1 MVLAPVGR
9 FTAQMSQTNQTQMIQ
24 LFRNWVNRYLADP
37 QLIILGLLLL
47 FGFFLIYMLGNLLTP
62 VFASIIIAYLLE
74 GMVARLQKFRVPR
87 MASVI
92 IVFLLFLASMLL
104 LFIGLLPMLSRQ
116 LAQLYQ
122 QIPDWIAR
130 GQKELMQLPQKYP
143 EYISET
149 QVKDIMNIIG
159 TELSKLGQQVL
170 MFSLA
175 SVRGVIST
183 VVYAIL
189 VPLMVFFFLKDK
201 TLIIE
206 WLKGFLPE
214 ERRLATEVWHEVNG
228 QVAKYVRGKIWEIL
242 IVWGV
247 SYITFKVLD
256 LNFTALISLFV
267 GLSVLIPYI
276 GATVMYIPVI
286 LVAYFQWGW
295 CADFAYIV
303 IAYSFI
309 QLLDGN
315 LLAPLLLSE
324 VVNLHPVAIIVAVLV
339 FGGLW
344 GVWGLF
350 FAIPLATLFH
360 SVVKA
365 WFSNHTRVRK
375 RLQAAAAGTD
385 TEAA

>member
-1 MVLAPVGR
+1 
-9 FTAQMSQTNQTQMIQ
+9 
-24 LFRNWVNRYLADP
+24 
-37 QLIILGLLLL
+37 
-47 FGFFLIYMLGNLLTP
+47 
-62 VFASIIIAYLLE
+62 
-74 GMVARLQKFRVPR
+74 

-92 IVFLLFLASMLL
+92 IVFLLFLASMFLI
-104 LFIGLLPMLSRQ
+104 FIGLLPMLSRQ

-143 EYISET
+143 EYISEA

-159 TELSKLGQQVL
+159 TELSKLGQQAL
-170 MFSLA
+170 MLSLA

-214 ERRLATEVWHEVNG
+214 ERRLATEVWHEVNA

-242 IVWGV
+242 IVWGA
-247 SYITFKVLD
+247 SYITFKVLG
-256 LNFTALISLFV
+256 LNFTVLISLFV

-295 CADFAYIV
+295 GSDFAYTV
-303 IAYSFI
+303 IAYSVI
-309 QLLDGN
+309 QILDGN
-315 LLAPLLLSE
+315 LLVPLLLSE

-365 WFSNHTRVRK
+365 WFSNHIRIRK
-375 RLQAAAAGTD
+375 RLQAAEAQTD
-385 TEAA
+385 NEAA

>member
-1 MVLAPVGR
+1 M
-9 FTAQMSQTNQTQMIQ
+9 TQSNHSQSNHGQMIQ

-47 FGFFLIYMLGNLLTP
+47 FGFILIYMLGNLLTP

-74 GMVARLQKFRVPR
+74 GMVARLQNFRVPR

-104 LFIGLLPMLSRQ
+104 VFIGLLPMLSRQ

-130 GQKELMQLPQKYP
+130 GQKELMLLPQTYP

-170 MFSLA
+170 MLSLA

-242 IVWGV
+242 IVWGA
-247 SYITFKVLD
+247 SYITFKVLG

-276 GATVMYIPVI
+276 GATVMYIPVL

-295 CADFAYIV
+295 GADFAYIV

-315 LLAPLLLSE
+315 LLVPLLLSE

-375 RLQAAAAGTD
+375 RLQAAAAAKTD

>member
-1 MVLAPVGR
+1 M
-9 FTAQMSQTNQTQMIQ
+9 
-24 LFRNWVNRYLADP
+24 
-37 QLIILGLLLL
+37 
-47 FGFFLIYMLGNLLTP
+47 IYMLGELLTP
-62 VFASIIIAYLLE
+62 VFASVIIAYLLE
-74 GMVARLQKFRVPR
+74 GMVGRLQKFRIPR

-92 IVFLLFLASMLL
+92 IVFLLFIACMLL

-122 QIPDWIAR
+122 QIPDWIAK
-130 GQKELMQLPQKYP
+130 GQRELMQLPQKYP
-143 EYISET
+143 EYVSET

-189 VPLMVFFFLKDK
+189 MPLMVFFFLKDK

-214 ERRLATEVWHEVNG
+214 DRRLATEVWHEVNA
-228 QVAKYVRGKIWEIL
+228 QVAKYVRGKLWEIL
-242 IVWGV
+242 IVWGA
-247 SYITFKVLD
+247 SYVTFKILG

-276 GATVMYIPVI
+276 GATVMYIPVV

-295 CADFAYIV
+295 GADFAYTI

-360 SVVKA
+360 SVIKA
-365 WFSNHTRVRK
+365 WFSNHTRIRKQLQTTPVR
-375 RLQAAAAGTD
+375 AEN
-385 TEAA
+385 EAA

>member
-1 MVLAPVGR
+1 
-9 FTAQMSQTNQTQMIQ
+9 MIQ

-47 FGFFLIYMLGNLLTP
+47 FGFILIYMLGNLLTP

-74 GMVARLQKFRVPR
+74 GMVARLQTFRVPR

-104 LFIGLLPMLSRQ
+104 VFIGLLPMLSRQ

-130 GQKELMQLPQKYP
+130 GQKELMLLPQTYP

-170 MFSLA
+170 MLSLA

-242 IVWGV
+242 IVWGA
-247 SYITFKVLD
+247 SYITFKVLG

-276 GATVMYIPVI
+276 GATVMYIPVL

-295 CADFAYIV
+295 GADFAYIV

-315 LLAPLLLSE
+315 LLVPLLLSE

-365 WFSNHTRVRK
+365 WFSNHARVRK
-375 RLQAAAAGTD
+375 RLQAAAGQTD

>member
-1 MVLAPVGR
+1 M
-9 FTAQMSQTNQTQMIQ
+9 TQSNHTQMIQ

-47 FGFFLIYMLGNLLTP
+47 FGFILIYMLGNLLTP

-74 GMVARLQKFRVPR
+74 GMVCRLQNFRVPR

-104 LFIGLLPMLSRQ
+104 VFIGLLPMLSRQ

-130 GQKELMQLPQKYP
+130 GQKELMQLPQTYP

-170 MFSLA
+170 MLSLA

-242 IVWGV
+242 IVWGA
-247 SYITFKVLD
+247 SYITFKVLG

-267 GLSVLIPYI
+267 GMSVLIPYI

-295 CADFAYIV
+295 GVDFAYIV

-315 LLAPLLLSE
+315 LLVPLLLSE

-375 RLQAAAAGTD
+375 RLQAAAAKTD

>member
-1 MVLAPVGR
+1 
-9 FTAQMSQTNQTQMIQ
+9 MIQ
-24 LFRNWVNRYLADP
+24 IFRNWINRYLADP

-47 FGFFLIYMLGNLLTP
+47 FGFFLIYLLGNLLTP
-62 VFASIIIAYLLE
+62 VFVSIIIAYLLE
-74 GMVARLQKFRVPR
+74 GMVARLQKFRTPR
-87 MASVI
+87 MAAVI
-92 IVFLLFLASMLL
+92 VVFLIFLACMLL

-122 QIPDWIAR
+122 QIPDWIAK

-183 VVYAIL
+183 VVYVIL

-201 TLIIE
+201 TVIIE
-206 WLKGFLPE
+206 WLKKFLPE
-214 ERRLATEVWHEVNG
+214 ERRLATEVWHEVNA
-228 QVAKYVRGKIWEIL
+228 QVARYVRGKIWEIL
-242 IVWGV
+242 IVWGA
-247 SYITFKVLD
+247 SYITFKLLG

-295 CADFAYIV
+295 GADFAYAV

-315 LLAPLLLSE
+315 LLVPLLLSE

-365 WFSNHTRVRK
+365 WFSNHVRVRK
-375 RLQAAAAGTD
+375 QMQTSGAQVD
-385 TEAA
+385 DEAA

>member
-1 MVLAPVGR
+1 
-9 FTAQMSQTNQTQMIQ
+9 MIQ

-47 FGFFLIYMLGNLLTP
+47 FGFILIYMLGNLLTP

-74 GMVARLQKFRVPR
+74 GMVARLQTFRVPR
-87 MASVI
+87 MAAVI

-104 LFIGLLPMLSRQ
+104 VFIGLLPMLSRQ

-143 EYISET
+143 EYISEA

-214 ERRLATEVWHEVNG
+214 ERRLATEVWHEVNA

-242 IVWGV
+242 IVWGA
-247 SYITFKVLD
+247 SYITFKVLG

-286 LVAYFQWGW
+286 LVAYFQWGGGP
-295 CADFAYIV
+295 DFAYTV

-309 QLLDGN
+309 QILDGN
-315 LLAPLLLSE
+315 LLVPLLLSE

-365 WFSNHTRVRK
+365 WFSNHIRIRK
-375 RLQAAAAGTD
+375 RLQATAARTD
-385 TEAA
+385 NEAA

>member
-1 MVLAPVGR
+1 
-9 FTAQMSQTNQTQMIQ
+9 MSAEFGSRGCDKTLSHHTPMIQ
-24 LFRNWVNRYLADP
+24 LFRNWINRYLADP

-47 FGFFLIYMLGNLLTP
+47 FGFILIYMLGDQLTP

-74 GMVARLQKFRVPR
+74 GMVSRLQQFRVPR
-87 MASVI
+87 MASVV
-92 IVFLLFLASMLL
+92 IVFLLFLACMLL

-170 MFSLA
+170 MLSLA

-206 WLKGFLPE
+206 WLKKFLPE

-228 QVAKYVRGKIWEIL
+228 QVARYVRGKIWEIL
-242 IVWGV
+242 IVWGT
-247 SYITFKVLD
+247 SYITFKVLG

-295 CADFAYIV
+295 GPDFAYTV
-303 IAYSFI
+303 IAYSII
-309 QLLDGN
+309 QILDGN
-315 LLAPLLLSE
+315 LLVPLLLSE

-365 WFSNHTRVRK
+365 WFSNHTRVRR
-375 RLQAAAAGTD
+375 RLQTSAAPAD
-385 TEAA
+385 NEAA